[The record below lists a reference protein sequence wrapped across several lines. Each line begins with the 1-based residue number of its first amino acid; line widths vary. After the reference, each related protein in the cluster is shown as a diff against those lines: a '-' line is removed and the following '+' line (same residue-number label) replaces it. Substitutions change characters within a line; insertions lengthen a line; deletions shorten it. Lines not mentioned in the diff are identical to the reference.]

1 MNKTSRAAAL
11 ALMNHRRFRMGNTNV
26 DVDPEGVAHLRL
38 FGNRIAKHT
47 PDGRVF
53 ITDAGWCTRTT
64 QARLSEVLLF
74 YDVDITRRSG
84 RWLLRTGDWAGAL
97 TTGPWTGEW
106 TEVYSQPMEE

>member
-1 MNKTSRAAAL
+1 MNKTSRVAAL
-11 ALMNHRRFRMGNTNV
+11 ALMNHRRYRVGNTTV

-64 QARLSEVLLF
+64 QARLSEVLRF
-74 YDVDITRRSG
+74 YDVGITRRSG
-84 RWLLRTGDWAGAL
+84 RWLL

-106 TEVYSQPMEE
+106 TEVYNQPKEE

>member
-1 MNKTSRAAAL
+1 MNNTSRAAAL

-26 DVDPEGVAHLRL
+26 DMDPEGVAHLRL

-74 YDVDITRRSG
+74 FHVGITRRSG
-84 RWLLRTGDWAGAL
+84 RWLL

-106 TEVYSQPMEE
+106 TEVYNQPKEE

>member
-1 MNKTSRAAAL
+1 MNKTSRVAAL
-11 ALMNHRRFRMGNTNV
+11 ALMNHRRYRAGNTTV

-64 QARLSEVLLF
+64 QARLSEVLRF
-74 YDVDITRRSG
+74 FDVEITRRG
-84 RWLLRTGDWAGAL
+84 GWLLRTRSWAGAL

-106 TEVYSQPMEE
+106 TEVYNQPKEE